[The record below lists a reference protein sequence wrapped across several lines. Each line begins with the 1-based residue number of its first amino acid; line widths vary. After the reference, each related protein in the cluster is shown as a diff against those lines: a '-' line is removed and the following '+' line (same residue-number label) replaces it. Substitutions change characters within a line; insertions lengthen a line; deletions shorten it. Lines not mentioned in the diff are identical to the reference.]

1 MSDIQLNE
9 KNVKGRKIRLSPT
22 VIIFS
27 IIGLIL
33 ILTALLAP
41 WVAPHDPNVGVLD
54 NRLLPPVWQE
64 GGRSDFPLGTDTL
77 GRDILSRI
85 IFGAR
90 TTLSVCAL
98 VVIIA
103 GTLGTLLG
111 IIAGYIGG
119 WADIIIMRAV
129 DLVFSLPA
137 ILLALLLG
145 AIFGPSFQIL
155 VMIISFTLWAGYA
168 RMARAETL
176 KVKEFD
182 FIALAKIAGCSRAS
196 IMTRH
201 IFPNVVSPI
210 IILATLQVGTIVI
223 VEASLSFLGV
233 GIPPPTADWGSMV
246 SEGRSYIVTAWWLCI
261 IPGIAIALTVLTF
274 NLLGDALNDWLNP
287 LIHRR

>member
-1 MSDIQLNE
+1 MDESLALAQPG
-9 KNVKGRKIRLSPT
+9 KKKKIRLSPT
-22 VIIFS
+22 VVIFCT
-27 IIGLIL
+27 IGLIL
-33 ILTALLAP
+33 ILMAILAP
-41 WVAPHDPNVGVLD
+41 WIGLHNPNVGILD
-54 NRLLPPVWQE
+54 DRLKPPFWQS
-64 GGRSDFPLGTDTL
+64 GGSLEFPLGTDTL
-77 GRDILSRI
+77 GRDILTRMI
-85 IFGAR
+85 YGAR

-103 GTLGTLLG
+103 GSTGTFLG
-111 IIAGYIGG
+111 ILAGYIGG

-129 DLVFSLPA
+129 DLVYSLPA

-155 VMIISFTLWAGYA
+155 IFIISFTMWAGYA

-176 KVKEFD
+176 KVREFD
-182 FIALAKIAGCSRAS
+182 YIALSKIAGCSPAK
-196 IMTRH
+196 IMWRH
-201 IFPNVVSPI
+201 VLPNVMSPI
-210 IILATLQVGTIVI
+210 VILATLQIGTIVI

-233 GIPPPTADWGSMV
+233 GVPPPTADWGSMV

>member
-1 MSDIQLNE
+1 MNNALAIEN
-9 KNVKGRKIRLSPT
+9 NIKGGKKLLSPT

-27 IIGLIL
+27 IVGLVL
-33 ILTALLAP
+33 ILTAILAP
-41 WVAPHDPNVGVLD
+41 WIAPHDPNVGVLD
-54 NRLLPPVWQE
+54 NRLLPPFWQE
-64 GGRSDFPLGTDTL
+64 GGRAAFPLGTDTL

-103 GTLGTLLG
+103 GSLGTFLG

-176 KVKEFD
+176 KVKGFD
-182 FIALAKIAGCSRAS
+182 FIALAKIAGCSRTS

-210 IILATLQVGTIVI
+210 IILGTLQVGTIVI

>member
-1 MSDIQLNE
+1 MSDIRLNE